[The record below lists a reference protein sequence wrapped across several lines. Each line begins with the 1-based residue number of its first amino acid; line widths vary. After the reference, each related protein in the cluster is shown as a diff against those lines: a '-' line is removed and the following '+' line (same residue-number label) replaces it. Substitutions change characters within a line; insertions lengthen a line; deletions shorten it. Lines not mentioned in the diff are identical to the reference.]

1 MSTLSLKKT
10 TDMPLNASGQ
20 RIISGVNGWDYNVDA
35 LLALLNGGLEND
47 NIKAAANIA
56 GSKLADA
63 GVTRAKAENEF
74 EFNSIMYW
82 VDL

>member
-1 MSTLSLKKT
+1 MSVLSLRKT
-10 TDMPLNASGQ
+10 TDMPLDASGR

-47 NIKAAANIA
+47 NISGTADIA

-63 GVTRAKAENEF
+63 SVTRTKADSEF
-74 EFNSIMYW
+74 ELQAKLYW
-82 VDL
+82 IDL